1 MNHNQMNLHPP
12 AHLHAQSH
20 NSHNSQHSQH
30 SNQSNQSQ
38 QQQGQGGN
46 GQGVNVDDMFHQ
58 ETGLDD
64 ADDEDDGDGES
75 FFSLRFSLRVVELGS
90 SRVTLAFSAS
100 SRSSLRGVATQQM
113 VQGYIFPTEE
123 IYQSVQYDSARD
135 LPLSLHPTP
144 HHSIT
149 PEPISFRSTASSLV
163 ALAPLEQLA
172 DIQKPQ
178 MVNQQNAN
186 VTHQVSLN
194 QINQVDSHI

>member
-75 FFSLRFSLRVVELGS
+75 LFLSVLP
-90 SRVTLAFSAS
+90 
-100 SRSSLRGVATQQM
+100 
-113 VQGYIFPTEE
+113 IF
-123 IYQSVQYDSARD
+123 
-135 LPLSLHPTP
+135 LPS
-144 HHSIT
+144 
-149 PEPISFRSTASSLV
+149 
-163 ALAPLEQLA
+163 
-172 DIQKPQ
+172 
-178 MVNQQNAN
+178 
-186 VTHQVSLN
+186 QVF
-194 QINQVDSHI
+194 DG